1 MDQSAEA
8 YRRASTF
15 YKAANDSQQA
25 NICIL
30 KSASMYSIQ
39 ERYAEAVAMF
49 SQVASNRN
57 NLERFSS
64 PRNLLCASLSMLAD
78 EKMQKDEAKSMLKDW
93 MRRDPIFHR
102 SKERC
107 FVDNLIRIRY
117 ETKSMHEFADH
128 LFFFDSAEKLN
139 LWELTMLGRIKDM
152 TVANDVQ
159 LSP

>member
-1 MDQSAEA
+1 MAKIMESQEGLMDQSAEA

-39 ERYAEAVAMF
+39 E
-49 SQVASNRN
+49 
-57 NLERFSS
+57 
-64 PRNLLCASLSMLAD
+64 SLSMLAD